1 MPPEKLVFVGGTGPE
16 GLGLAVRFA
25 AAGHTIVIGSRSAE
39 RAQEAA
45 AKVMAKVMA
54 KVPGAQVEG
63 MLNEEAVKAGEIVL
77 VTIPFAGHRN
87 TLKALAPA
95 IGAKIV
101 IDVVSPLAFGG
112 RQIQAVAVPEGSA
125 AQQAQALLS
134 QAAVAAAFHHLDAGS
149 LMEVEGRLEADV
161 LVCGDHPYAK
171 LRAMALA
178 EQIAGVRALDA
189 GPLANSRYLEEFTA
203 VLLSLNKN
211 YRAHTALRIVGIA
224 RAGTPRRRGKPAQ
237 R

>member
-1 MPPEKLVFVGGTGPE
+1 MSPETLAFVGGTGPE

-25 AAGHTIVIGSRSAE
+25 AAGHAIVIGSRSAE

-45 AKVMAKVMA
+45 AKVMGRVS
-54 KVPGAQVEG
+54 GAQVEG
-63 MLNEEAVKAGEIVL
+63 RLNEEAVKAAEIVL
-77 VTIPFAGHRN
+77 VTIPFAGHRD

-101 IDVVSPLAFGG
+101 IDVVSPLAFAG
-112 RQIQAVAVPEGSA
+112 RQIQAMPVPEGSA
-125 AQQAQALLS
+125 AQQAQALLP

-149 LMEVEGRLEADV
+149 LMELERLEADV

-211 YRAHTALRIVGIA
+211 YRAHTALRIAGIA
-224 RAGTPRRRGKPAQ
+224 RAGGAPRRGRKSAKS
-237 R
+237 

>member
-1 MPPEKLVFVGGTGPE
+1 MSPEKLALVGGTGPE

-25 AAGHTIVIGSRSAE
+25 AAGHAIVIGSRSAE

-45 AKVMAKVMA
+45 AKVKA
-54 KVPGAQVEG
+54 KVPRAQVEG
-63 MLNEEAVKAGEIVL
+63 RLNEEAVEGGEIVL
-77 VTIPFAGHRN
+77 VTIPFAGHRD

-112 RQIQAVAVPEGSA
+112 RQISALAVPEGSA
-125 AQQAQALLS
+125 AQQAQALLP

-149 LMEVEGRLEADV
+149 LMELEERLEADV
-161 LVCGDHPYAK
+161 LVCGDSPQAK
-171 LRAMALA
+171 LRTMALA

-189 GPLANSRYLEEFTA
+189 GPLANSHYLEEFTA

-224 RAGTPRRRGKPAQ
+224 RAGPPRRGSKTAQ

>member
-1 MPPEKLVFVGGTGPE
+1 MPPETLAFVGGTGPE

-25 AAGHTIVIGSRSAE
+25 AAGHAIVIGSRSAE
-39 RAQEAA
+39 RAQDAA
-45 AKVMAKVMA
+45 AAVRA
-54 KVPGAQVEG
+54 KVPGVQVEG
-63 MLNEEAVKAGEIVL
+63 NLNEEAVKAAEIVL
-77 VTIPFAGHRN
+77 VTIPFAGHRD

-101 IDVVSPLAFGG
+101 IDVVSPLAFAG
-112 RQIQAVAVPEGSA
+112 RQISAMPVSEGSA
-125 AQQAQALLS
+125 AQQAQALLP

-149 LMEVEGRLEADV
+149 LMELEERLEADV

-171 LRAMALA
+171 LRALALA

-224 RAGTPRRRGKPAQ
+224 RAGTPRRRGKSAQ

>member
-1 MPPEKLVFVGGTGPE
+1 MAPEKLAFVGGTGPE

-25 AAGHTIVIGSRSAE
+25 AAGHAVVIGSRSEE

-45 AKVMAKVMA
+45 ETVRA
-54 KVPGAQVEG
+54 KVPRAQVEG
-63 MLNEEAVKAGEIVL
+63 RLNDEAVREGEIVL
-77 VTIPFAGHRN
+77 VTIPFAGHRD

-112 RQIQAVAVPEGSA
+112 RQIKALAVPEGSA
-125 AQQAQALLS
+125 AQQAQALLP
-134 QAAVAAAFHHLDAGS
+134 QAAVVAAFHHLDAGS
-149 LMEVEGRLEADV
+149 LMDLEERLEADV
-161 LVCGDHPYAK
+161 LVCGDHPQAK
-171 LRAMALA
+171 LRTMALA
-178 EQIAGVRALDA
+178 EQIAGVRALDG

-203 VLLSLNKN
+203 LLLSLNKN

-224 RAGTPRRRGKPAQ
+224 RASGPRRGGKPAQ

>member
-1 MPPEKLVFVGGTGPE
+1 MSPEKLAFVGGTGPE

-25 AAGHTIVIGSRSAE
+25 AAGHAIVIGSRSAE

-45 AKVMAKVMA
+45 EKVKA
-54 KVPGAQVEG
+54 KVPRAQVEG
-63 MLNEEAVKAGEIVL
+63 RLNEEAVRAGEIVL
-77 VTIPFAGHRN
+77 VTIPFAGHRD

-112 RQIQAVAVPEGSA
+112 RQIKALAVPEGSA
-125 AQQAQALLS
+125 AQQAQALLP

-149 LMEVEGRLEADV
+149 LMALEERLEADV
-161 LVCGDHPYAK
+161 LVCGDHPRAK
-171 LRAMALA
+171 LRTMALA

-189 GPLANSRYLEEFTA
+189 GPLANSRYLEEFTV

-211 YRAHTALRIVGIA
+211 YRAHTTLRIEGIA
-224 RAGTPRRRGKPAQ
+224 RAGGGPRRGGKPAQ

>member
-1 MPPEKLVFVGGTGPE
+1 VNPEKLAFVGGTGPE

-25 AAGHTIVIGSRSAE
+25 AAGHAVVIGSRSAE
-39 RAQEAA
+39 RAQQAA
-45 AKVMAKVMA
+45 ATVRAR
-54 KVPGAQVEG
+54 VPEAQVEG
-63 MLNEEAVKAGEIVL
+63 RVNQEAVEAGEIVV
-77 VTIPFAGHRN
+77 VTIPFAGHRD
-87 TLKALAPA
+87 TLKTLAPA

-101 IDVVSPLAFGG
+101 IDVVSPLAFAG
-112 RQIQAVAVPEGSA
+112 RQMKALAVPEGSA
-125 AQQAQALLS
+125 AQQAQALLP

-149 LMEVEGRLEADV
+149 LMELEERLEADV
-161 LVCGDHPYAK
+161 LVCSDHAYAK

-189 GPLANSRYLEEFTA
+189 GPLANSRYMEEFTA

-211 YRAHTALRIVGIA
+211 YKAHTALRIVGIT
-224 RAGTPRRRGKPAQ
+224 RAGGGPRRGGKAAP

>member
-1 MPPEKLVFVGGTGPE
+1 MSPEKLAFVGGTGPE

-25 AAGHTIVIGSRSAE
+25 AAGHAVVIGSRSAE

-45 AKVMAKVMA
+45 EKVRA
-54 KVPGAQVEG
+54 KVPEAQVEG
-63 MLNEEAVKAGEIVL
+63 RLNQEAVEAGEIVV
-77 VTIPFAGHRN
+77 VTIPFAGHRD
-87 TLKALAPA
+87 TLKALAPV

-101 IDVVSPLAFGG
+101 IDVVSPLAFAG
-112 RQIQAVAVPEGSA
+112 RQMKALAVPEGSA
-125 AQQAQALLS
+125 AQQAQALLP

-149 LMEVEGRLEADV
+149 LMALEERLEADV
-161 LVCGDHPYAK
+161 LVCSDHAYAK

-178 EQIAGVRALDA
+178 EQIAGARALDC

-211 YRAHTALRIVGIA
+211 YKAHTALRIVGIT
-224 RAGTPRRRGKPAQ
+224 RASGETRRGGKAAP

>member
-1 MPPEKLVFVGGTGPE
+1 MSPEKLAFVGGTGPE

-25 AAGHTIVIGSRSAE
+25 AAGHAIVIGSRSRE
-39 RAQEAA
+39 RAEEAA
-45 AKVMAKVMA
+45 ATVRA
-54 KVPGAQVEG
+54 KVPKAEVEG
-63 MLNEEAVKAGEIVL
+63 RLNQEAVEAGEIVL
-77 VTIPFAGHRN
+77 VTVPFAGHRD
-87 TLKALAPA
+87 TLKALALA
-95 IGAKIV
+95 IGTKIV

-112 RQIQAVAVPEGSA
+112 RQIKALVVPEGSA
-125 AQQAQALLS
+125 AQQAQALLP

-149 LMEVEGRLEADV
+149 LMDLEERLEADV
-161 LVCGDHPYAK
+161 LVCGDHPHAK
-171 LRAMALA
+171 VRTMALA
-178 EQIAGVRALDA
+178 EQIAGVRALDG

-224 RAGTPRRRGKPAQ
+224 RAGSGPPRGGKSAQ